1 MITEDRVTFDIAKL
15 LRDKGFPQN
24 TFEIDCNVCYKY
36 NGKLCNNAK
45 SMSGVD
51 REISYM
57 APTLQMAIKW
67 LREVHNIYIAV
78 NITYSKEPKLFPPE
92 YYVHINNTLTGESLI
107 KEVCSL
113 VQDKTLTPKGFK
125 HSKIASEAAIKYV
138 LEKLI

>member
-1 MITEDRVTFDIAKL
+1 MITEDRVTFEIAKL

-57 APTLQMAIKW
+57 APTLQMVRKW
-67 LREVHNIYIAV
+67 LREVHNIDITITPDRKEGYTAMIFV
-78 NITYSKEPKLFPPE
+78 NRELPFTEIGSFKTYEAA
-92 YYVHINNTLTGESLI
+92 
-107 KEVCSL
+107 C
-113 VQDKTLTPKGFK
+113 
-125 HSKIASEAAIKYV
+125 EAAIKYA
-138 LEKLI
+138 LENLI

>member
-57 APTLQMAIKW
+57 APTIQIVLKW
-67 LREVHNIYIAV
+67 LREEKEIYITIV
-78 NITYSKEPKLFPPE
+78 YGDYPSLNKVFWTPQIDSLDGFDLPDSFYKEYDRYE
-92 YYVHINNTLTGESLI
+92 EA
-107 KEVCSL
+107 C
-113 VQDKTLTPKGFK
+113 
-125 HSKIASEAAIKYV
+125 EAAIKYV
-138 LEKLI
+138 LENLI